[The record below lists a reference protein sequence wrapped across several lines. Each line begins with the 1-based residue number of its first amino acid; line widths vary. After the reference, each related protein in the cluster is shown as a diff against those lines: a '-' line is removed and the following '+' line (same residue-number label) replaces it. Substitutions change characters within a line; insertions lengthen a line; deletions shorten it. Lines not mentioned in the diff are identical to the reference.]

1 MVGVPGYAVL
11 AGVRGEIGIG
21 TMKGRIVRDRLQYIR
36 SIVQGN
42 RKILGKVWE
51 EMRIGGGRMIETTG
65 NYCRLAWIG
74 EEELGEISAG
84 EVRKRVAVVQDRLWR
99 EELGRKTTLELYRTW
114 KTEMRQ
120 EDSYDG
126 RPDSTIWFRARTNC
140 LTLEDRNRHRG
151 EGTDCFMCGEGME
164 DLDTLYWTARR

>member
-1 MVGVPGYAVL
+1 MYGGNIVVWREREIEQLQVAENEVLRRMVGAPGYVAV

-51 EMRIGGGRMIETTG
+51 EMRIGGGRMIETTR
-65 NYCRLAWIG
+65 NYCRWAGIG

-99 EELGRKTTLELYRTW
+99 EEFFFYTKKIEAYGGHAPT
-114 KTEMRQ
+114 Q
-120 EDSYDG
+120 
-126 RPDSTIWFRARTNC
+126 
-140 LTLEDRNRHRG
+140 
-151 EGTDCFMCGEGME
+151 
-164 DLDTLYWTARR
+164 